1 MLLINCEINPILTWS
16 EMIAQVA
23 VPAQQNNPARLTKNY
38 PTSAAFKII
47 TDTEVCVPAVTLS
60 NQGNNKLLEQ
70 LKTGF
75 KRTIKWKKY
84 R

>member
-1 MLLINCEINPILTWS
+1 MLLINCEINLILTWS

-23 VPAQQNNPARLTKNY
+23 VPAQQDNPARLTKNY

-47 TDTEVCVPAVTLS
+47 TDTEVYVPAVTLS
-60 NQGNNKLLEQ
+60 NQDNNKLLKQ
-70 LKTGF
+70 LKKGF
-75 KRTIKWKKY
+75 KRTIKWKKH